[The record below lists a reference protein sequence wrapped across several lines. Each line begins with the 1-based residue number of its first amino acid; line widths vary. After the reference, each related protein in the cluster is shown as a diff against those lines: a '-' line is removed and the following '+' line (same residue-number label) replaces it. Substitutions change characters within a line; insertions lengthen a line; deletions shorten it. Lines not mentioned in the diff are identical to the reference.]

1 MKKRF
6 LIILFTLIISVASV
20 FPAYAGT
27 SPRLVDNA
35 GLLSSYEKQSLE
47 AQLDKISEKYSFDV
61 VIVTANTLG
70 GKSAKNY
77 AGDYYVD
84 NGYGFS
90 DSKDGIIFIVAMR
103 EREWFMMPFG
113 YGNTAFTDDG
123 LMSIEDRVIP
133 YLSDADYEYAF
144 SSFATLCDRF
154 LSQAQ
159 KGEPYGETK
168 SYKDPFPFM
177 KYLLISLVIGV
188 VLALITL
195 SSMKSKLKTVR
206 PQNSAATYT
215 RDNSMEITNSRDFFL
230 YRNVRRTAIPQN
242 NSSRGGSSRG
252 SSRGSGGGR
261 GGRF

>member
-1 MKKRF
+1 
-6 LIILFTLIISVASV
+6 
-20 FPAYAGT
+20 
-27 SPRLVDNA
+27 
-35 GLLSSYEKQSLE
+35 
-47 AQLDKISEKYSFDV
+47 
-61 VIVTANTLG
+61 
-70 GKSAKNY
+70 
-77 AGDYYVD
+77 
-84 NGYGFS
+84 
-90 DSKDGIIFIVAMR
+90 
-103 EREWFMMPFG
+103 
-113 YGNTAFTDDG
+113 
-123 LMSIEDRVIP
+123 
-133 YLSDADYEYAF
+133 
-144 SSFATLCDRF
+144 
-154 LSQAQ
+154 
-159 KGEPYGETK
+159 
-168 SYKDPFPFM
+168 M